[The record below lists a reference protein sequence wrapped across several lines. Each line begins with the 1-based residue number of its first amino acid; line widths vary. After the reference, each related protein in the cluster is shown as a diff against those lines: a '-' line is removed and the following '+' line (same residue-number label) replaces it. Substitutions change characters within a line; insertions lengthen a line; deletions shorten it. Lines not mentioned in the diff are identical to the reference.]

1 MTDTLAPSAPA
12 SQEGAALKPARLA
25 LVGNPNCG
33 KTALFNALT
42 GSRQKV
48 ANYAGV
54 TVERKEG
61 VLTMASG
68 RGAHILDLPGTYSLR
83 ARSPDEAVTRDAVLG
98 RLAGEQAPDVVI
110 CVADATNLRL
120 VLRLVLELKQVG
132 RPFVLALNM
141 YDIAQRQGLRID
153 LERLSAEIGAP
164 IIPTVATR
172 KRGLDELVAAADAL
186 AHSHAKLVEEGREHE
201 NVWRE
206 PTATE
211 IRAAHREAQR
221 IVKACVRPA
230 ERPDTVTGKIDSVL
244 MDPKWGLPILGVL
257 LFVMFQAVFTWAE
270 PLMGLIEAAFTLLAG
285 AVGGVLPD
293 GLLRSFVTDG
303 LIAGVGSVLV
313 FLPQILI
320 LFLFILVLEDSG
332 YMTRAAFLMDKI
344 MGGAGLHGRAFI
356 PLLSSFACAIPGIM
370 AARVIDNKHDRLTTI
385 LVAPLMTCSARIPV
399 YTLIIAAFI
408 PHTKV
413 WGGLSLPGLV
423 MFGLYASGIASALV
437 VSFVIRKIFWRG
449 TVEPFMM
456 ELPTY
461 RWPEPRNVL
470 MNLWTRAK
478 IFLNRAGRIIL
489 PLMVLVWVLST
500 FPYPPQGATGP
511 AIDYSFAGRIGH
523 FIAPVMQPIGFNW
536 QMTVALIP
544 GFAAREV
551 AVAAL
556 GTVYA
561 VGGDDEAGTALGTLL
576 SHQWSLATALSFL
589 AWYVFAPQCAATLGV
604 VKRETNGWTWP
615 TVMFLYMTGLAYL
628 ASFITYHTAVA
639 LGAG

>member
-1 MTDTLAPSAPA
+1 LTDTLAPQAPA
-12 SQEGAALKPARLA
+12 SATLRPARLA
-25 LVGNPNCG
+25 LVGNPNSG

-83 ARSPDEAVTRDAVLG
+83 ARSPDEVVTRDAVLG
-98 RLAGEQAPDVVI
+98 RLSGETPPDVVI

-141 YDIAQRQGLRID
+141 FDIAQRQGLRID

-164 IIPTVATR
+164 IVPTVATR
-172 KRGLDELVAAADAL
+172 KRGLEELVATADAL
-186 AHSHAKLVEEGREHE
+186 AVSHEGEH
-201 NVWRE
+201 VSTWRE
-206 PTATE
+206 PSAAE

-221 IVKACVRPA
+221 IVKECVRPP
-230 ERPDTVTGKIDSVL
+230 ERPDTVTGKVDSVL
-244 MDPKWGLPILGVL
+244 LDPKWGLPILGIL

-270 PLMGLIEAAFTLLAG
+270 PLMNLIEAAFTMLGG
-285 AVGGVLPD
+285 AVGSVLPE
-293 GLLRSFVTDG
+293 GLLRSFITDG

-320 LFLFILVLEDSG
+320 LFFFILLLEDSG

-370 AARVIDNKHDRLTTI
+370 STRVIDNKHDRLTTI

-423 MFGLYASGIASALV
+423 MFGLYASGIVSALV

-470 MNLWTRAK
+470 MNLWTRAQ
-478 IFLNRAGRIIL
+478 IFINRAGRIIL

-500 FPYPPQGATGP
+500 FPYPPAGATGP

-523 FIAPVMQPIGFNW
+523 LIAPVMQPIGFNW

-561 VGGDDEAGTALGTLL
+561 VGGDDEAGTNLGTLL

-628 ASFITYHTAVA
+628 ASFVTYHVAVA
-639 LGAG
+639 MGAG